1 MKRYKALVKYEGKAT
16 IIEEEYRTKK
26 EFIEDLK
33 RNGYKVNPL
42 KVKEVELFDYIVNN
56 TDCSEDAW
64 KIKKIGQTS
73 DDVFEA
79 RLNKFLGL

>member
-42 KVKEVELFDYIVNN
+42 KVKEIELFDYIVNN

-64 KIKKIGQTS
+64 KIKKIGQTAE
-73 DDVFEA
+73 DVFEA

>member
-1 MKRYKALVKYEGKAT
+1 MKKYKALVKYEGKAT
-16 IIEEEYRTKK
+16 IIEAEYNTKK

-56 TDCSEDAW
+56 TNCSEDAW
-64 KIKKIGQTS
+64 KIKKIGQTE
-73 DDVFEA
+73 DDIFEA

>member
-16 IIEEEYRTKK
+16 IIEAEYRTKK
-26 EFIEDLK
+26 EFIEDLN

-42 KVKEVELFDYIVNN
+42 KVKEADLFDYIINN

-64 KIKKIGQTS
+64 KIKKIGQTE
-73 DDVFEA
+73 DEMFEE